1 MKQKLTN
8 LIPRLRPGIK
18 KPLLIIKLVLIFV
31 IFSTLQIKAGD
42 LRDEN
47 KNAFKSP
54 DVTSIIPATSLK
66 FVDLQQQITVTGT
79 VKDENGQPMPGV
91 NIQIEGT
98 VIGGI
103 SDINGKYTISVP
115 NANAVLIFSF
125 VGYLET
131 RVSVGGQTKIDVSLE
146 PSAENLDEVVVIG
159 YGTQRKKDV
168 TSAISI
174 VDVQSITKAPVS
186 SVTNA
191 LVGVTPGVEVQNN
204 QGQPGTM
211 ASVRIRGVGSV
222 NTTDPL
228 WVVDGIP
235 SDASAVDMQDVESI
249 QILKDAA
256 SCAIYGS
263 RGANG
268 VIIVTTKGG
277 KKGAP
282 KVSYNGYYGWET
294 AWKTIGLLNIEQWA
308 AMVVENNAAG
318 GTTAPSLATDVV
330 AHGYSGTET
339 DWQAELF
346 QTGGITENNLNISG
360 GTDAGNYY
368 FSVSQFAQ
376 DGIII
381 DTKYKRYSVRMN
393 SEWHNNKFKFGENLS
408 FVYTNNEAADANGGR
423 APIEETIKITTNI
436 PVHNPLVLGG
446 FSGYDTQLVGHDASN
461 PIGSLLRAT
470 NMNYNKR
477 FIGNAF
483 LEYEIIKG
491 LNFRTTFGINSGE
504 YQNRNLVLKTDMAP
518 KNYANTTLSESASW
532 NYNWVWEN
540 MLTYHKVFGDH
551 DLTAMGAFTSEYA
564 KNHSMGASGTTLQ
577 TETNDVLSMLE
588 SGKNINGG
596 ESENSRIAY
605 LGRIMYTFMGK
616 YMLTANFRRDG
627 SSKFGPGNKWG
638 NFPSASLAWRISD
651 ESFMKGIKQIS
662 NMKLRTS
669 YGVVGNDAPVGPY
682 TYLSGLSSGRDYV
695 FNGTQYTGVTVT
707 GFNNPSLSWETVKQF
722 DVALELG
729 LFRGAL
735 EATVEY
741 FDKRTVDMIV
751 GVPLPPSSG
760 SSGNIQKNQGTILN
774 SGVELSATVRK
785 NIGGL
790 DFSITGNLTTL
801 HNEVLDLGEGSP
813 WDAGGVEGGSCT
825 RIEPGHQIGAF
836 YGYKMLDVFDD
847 QAAIDNYTKDG
858 NLIQPA
864 AKPGDVKWA
873 DLNDDG
879 VINSNDRYFMG
890 NPIPTLTYSL
900 SANLAYKGFDLSLF
914 FQGISGNDIYA
925 ELVMWTQGM
934 HNNFNCGTAA
944 LDRWT
949 PTNTTSDIPRAVRND
964 PNGNIL
970 KISDRYLKDGD
981 YLRLKNA
988 SFGYNFPK
996 KLTENVNI
1004 SNLRVYVTGRNLLTF
1019 TKYPFYDPEIGSGA
1033 IGTGGTYNTSRGI
1046 DNGYYPQPRTIIMG
1060 IQVDF

>member
-1 MKQKLTN
+1 MKQNPTN
-8 LIPRLRPGIK
+8 FIPLNRPGIK
-18 KPLLIIKLVLIFV
+18 KPLLFINLVLIALMLG
-31 IFSTLQIKAGD
+31 TLQM
-42 LRDEN
+42 
-47 KNAFKSP
+47 NA
-54 DVTSIIPATSLK
+54 
-66 FVDLQQQITVTGT
+66 VDLSGVSGNVLQQMTVSGT
-79 VKDENGQPMPGV
+79 IIDEDGNPMPGV
-91 NIQIEGT
+91 NIQVEGT
-98 VIGGI
+98 TFGSI
-103 SDINGKYTISVP
+103 SDVNGKYTISVP
-115 NANAVLIFSF
+115 NANAVLVFSF
-125 VGYLET
+125 VGYLDT
-131 RVSVGGQTKIDVSLE
+131 RVTVGGKSVVDVSME
-146 PSAENLDEVVVIG
+146 PSTESLDEVVVIG
-159 YGTQRKKDV
+159 YGTQKKKDV
-168 TSAISI
+168 TSAISV
-174 VDVQSITKAPVS
+174 VDVQSVTKAPVS

-191 LVGVTPGVEVQNN
+191 LVGVIPGVEVQSN

-235 SDASAVDMQDVESI
+235 SDASAVNMQDVESI

-282 KVSYNGYYGWET
+282 KVSYNGYYGWESP
-294 AWKTIGLLNIEQWA
+294 WKTIDLLNIEQWA
-308 AMVVENNAAG
+308 DMVVENNTAG
-318 GTTAPSLATDVV
+318 GTTPPDLATDIV
-330 AHGYSGTET
+330 ANGYSGTET

-346 QTGGITENNLNISG
+346 QTGGVTENNLSISG

-368 FSVSQFAQ
+368 FSVGQFAQ

-381 DTKYKRYSVRMN
+381 DTKYKRNSVRMN
-393 SEWHNNKFKFGENLS
+393 SDWQNNKFKFGESLS
-408 FVYTNNEAADANGGR
+408 FVYTNNEAVDNNGGR

-436 PVHNPLVLGG
+436 PVRNPLVLGG
-446 FSGYDTQLVGHDASN
+446 FSGYDTKLVGHDASN
-461 PIGSLLRAT
+461 AIGSLLRAT

-477 FIGNAF
+477 FMGNAY

-491 LNFRTTFGINSGE
+491 LAFRTTFGINSVE
-504 YQNRNLVLKTDMAP
+504 RQNRNLTLKTDMDP
-518 KNYANTTLSESASW
+518 KNYANTTLSESATW
-532 NYNWVWEN
+532 AYNWVWEN
-540 MLTYHKVFGDH
+540 MLTYHKVFGNH
-551 DLTAMGAFTSEYA
+551 DLTAMGAYTSEYSSSH
-564 KNHSMGASGTTLQ
+564 NMGASGSTLQ

-588 SGKNINGG
+588 SGKNISGS
-596 ESENSRIAY
+596 ESETSRISY
-605 LGRIMYTFMGK
+605 LGRVMYSFMGK

-627 SSKFGPGNKWG
+627 SSKFGTGNKWG

-651 ESFMKGIKQIS
+651 ESFMKGIQQLS
-662 NMKLRTS
+662 NLKLRTS
-669 YGVVGNDAPVGPY
+669 YGVVGNDAPVGAY
-682 TYLSGLSSGRDYV
+682 TYLSGLSSGLDYV
-695 FNGTQYTGVTVT
+695 FDGTKYSGVSVRS
-707 GFNNPSLSWETVKQF
+707 FNNPSLSWETVKQF

-729 LFRGAL
+729 LFKGAL
-735 EATVEY
+735 EATIEY

-751 GVPLPPSSG
+751 GVPLPASSG
-760 SSGNIQKNQGTILN
+760 SSGTINKNVGTILN
-774 SGVELSATVRK
+774 SGVEFSATVRK

-790 DFSITGNLTTL
+790 DISVTGNMTTL
-801 HNEVLDLGEGSP
+801 HNEVLDLGEGKP

-847 QAAIDNYTKDG
+847 QAAIDAYTFEG
-858 NLIQPA
+858 NPIQPA
-864 AKPGDVKWA
+864 AQPGDVKWA
-873 DLNDDG
+873 DLNNDG
-879 VINSNDRYFMG
+879 VINSDDRYFMG
-890 NPIPTLTYSL
+890 NPIPTLTYSI

-914 FQGISGNDIYA
+914 FQGVSGNDIYA

-964 PNGNIL
+964 PNHNITN
-970 KISDRYLKDGD
+970 ISNRYLKDGA
-981 YLRLKNA
+981 YSRLKNA
-988 SFGYNFPK
+988 SLGYTLPK
-996 KLTENVNI
+996 KVTDYVKI

-1033 IGTGGTYNTSRGI
+1033 IGAGGSYNTSRGI
-1046 DNGYYPQPRTIIMG
+1046 DNGYYPQARTVIMG

>member
-1 MKQKLTN
+1 MKKNLTN
-8 LIPRLRPGIK
+8 LIPFFRPGIK
-18 KPLLIIKLVLIFV
+18 KPLLIIQLVLVAV
-31 IFSTLQIKAGD
+31 ILSTLQIKAND
-42 LRDEN
+42 LGKAD
-47 KNAFKSP
+47 
-54 DVTSIIPATSLK
+54 ATGSS
-66 FVDLQQQITVTGT
+66 VLQQQLVITGT
-79 VKDENGQPMPGV
+79 IKDDKGQPMPGV
-91 NIQIEGT
+91 NIQVEGT
-98 VIGGI
+98 TTGVI
-103 SDINGKYTISVP
+103 SDVNGKYSIGVP
-115 NANAVLIFSF
+115 NVNSVLIFSF
-125 VGYLET
+125 IGYNEM
-131 RVSVGGQTKIDVSLE
+131 REQIAGRTKIDVSITRSVESLE
-146 PSAENLDEVVVIG
+146 EVVVIG
-159 YGTQRKKDV
+159 YGTQKKKDV

-174 VDVQSITKAPVS
+174 VDVRNITKAPVS
-186 SVTNA
+186 NVTNA
-191 LVGVTPGVEVQNN
+191 LEGVTPGVEVQSN

-211 ASVRIRGVGSV
+211 ASIRIRGVGSV

-235 SDASAVDMQDVESI
+235 SDASVVNMQDVESI

-268 VIIVTTKGG
+268 VIIVTTKSG

-282 KVSYNGYYGWET
+282 KVNYNGYYGWESP
-294 AWKTIGLLNIEQWA
+294 WKTIDLLNIKQWA

-318 GTTAPSLATDVV
+318 GTTPPALATDI
-330 AHGYSGTET
+330 AANGYSGKET

-346 QTGGITENNLNISG
+346 QTGPVTENNLNISG
-360 GTDAGNYY
+360 GADAGSYY
-368 FSVSQFAQ
+368 FSVGQYAQ

-393 SEWHNNKFKFGENLS
+393 SNWQTNKFKFGENLS
-408 FVYTNNEAADANGGR
+408 FMYSNNEEADANGGR

-436 PVHNPLVLGG
+436 PVLNPLVQGG
-446 FSGYDTQLVGHDASN
+446 FSGYNTTLVGHDASN

-477 FIGNAF
+477 FTGNAY

-491 LNFRTTFGINSGE
+491 LAFRTTFGINSGE
-504 YQNRNLVLKTDMAP
+504 YQNRNLTLQTDMAP
-518 KNYANTTLSESASW
+518 KSYALTTLSESASW

-540 MLTYHKVFGDH
+540 MLTFHRVFGNH
-551 DLTAMGAFTSEYA
+551 DLTAMGAYTSEYA
-564 KNHSMGASGTTLQ
+564 KNHSMGASGNTLQ

-588 SGKNINGG
+588 AGKNINGG
-596 ESENSRIAY
+596 ESEFSRISY
-605 LGRIMYTFMGK
+605 LGRILYAYKGK

-638 NFPSASLAWRISD
+638 SFPSASLAWRISD
-651 ESFMKGIKQIS
+651 ESFMEGIQQIS
-662 NMKLRTS
+662 NLKLRTS
-669 YGVVGNDAPVGPY
+669 YGVVGNDAPVGAY
-682 TYLSGLSSGRDYV
+682 TYLSGLSSGLDYV
-695 FNGTQYTGVTVT
+695 FNGLKYSGVSVT

-729 LFRGAL
+729 LFKGAL
-735 EATVEY
+735 EATIEY

-760 SSGNIQKNQGTILN
+760 SSGNINKNVGTILN
-774 SGVELSATVRK
+774 SGFEFSTTIRK
-785 NIGGL
+785 NISGI
-790 DFSITGNLTTL
+790 DFSVTGNLTTL
-801 HNEVLDLGEGSP
+801 HNEVLDLGEGKP
-813 WDAGGVEGGSCT
+813 WDAGAVEGGSST
-825 RIEPGHQIGAF
+825 RIEAGHQIGAF
-836 YGYKMLDVFDD
+836 YGYKMLDVFDN
-847 QAAIDNYTKDG
+847 QTAIDAYKKDG
-858 NLIQPA
+858 TLIQPA
-864 AKPGDVKWA
+864 AKPGDIKWA

-900 SANLAYKGFDLSLF
+900 AANLAYKGFDLSLF
-914 FQGISGNDIYA
+914 FQGVSGNDIYA

-949 PTNTTSDIPRAVRND
+949 STNTTSDIPRAVRND
-964 PNGNIL
+964 PNGNITN
-970 KISDRYLKDGD
+970 ISDRYLKDGA
-981 YLRLKNA
+981 YFRLKNA
-988 SFGYNFPK
+988 SLGYSLPK
-996 KLTENVNI
+996 KLTDFVKI
-1004 SNLRVYVTGRNLLTF
+1004 SNLRIYLTGRNLLTF

-1033 IGTGGTYNTSRGI
+1033 LGAGGSYNTSRGI
-1046 DNGYYPQPRTIIMG
+1046 DNGYYPQARTVIMG